1 MDQDVATD
9 LANFST
15 RRIPAARRRA
25 AWDQALERSCGPFQT
40 DFGPT
45 FDGRIDRRSVG
56 GLAASRLIHN
66 ARAFRRGRREVE
78 RGDPGCRHVVLQL
91 SGRCQLSQSGR
102 EARLLP
108 GEAAMIDS
116 AKPSVLQFDQKTAQ
130 VWLHLP
136 KPLLDA
142 HATGPPRLAA
152 PATGA
157 AAALIGSMIRT
168 AFGAASAW
176 TPVQAEAIQE
186 ALIRLAAATWQ
197 GADGRAADRVGD
209 ETVPPIVYV
218 IQNHIVTHLQSQ
230 ALTAEAI
237 AEAHAISVR
246 HLHRL
251 FRLTGTTLG
260 HWIRRSRLDRCATDM
275 LDESLLAE
283 TITQIAYRWGFNDS
297 AHFSRVFKA
306 EFGQAPRDYRVE
318 RRSRGE
324 SLSVKK

>member
-1 MDQDVATD
+1 MEQDAAPD
-9 LANFST
+9 LSNFST
-15 RRIPAARRRA
+15 RRIPASRRQA
-25 AWDQALERSCGPFQT
+25 AWDLALERACGPFQT
-40 DFGPT
+40 DFGPA
-45 FDGRIDRRSVG
+45 FDGRIDVRSVA

-66 ARAFRRGRREVE
+66 ARAFRRGRRDVE
-78 RGDPGCRHVVLQL
+78 RGDPGCRHLVLQL
-91 SGRCQLSQSGR
+91 SGRCQLSQAGR

-116 AKPSVLQFDQKTAQ
+116 AKPSVMLFDAKTAQ

-136 KPLLDA
+136 KPLLDG
-142 HATGPPRLAA
+142 HAAGPARLAT
-152 PATGA
+152 PSTGA
-157 AAALIGSMIRT
+157 AAALVGSMIRT

-176 TPVQAEAIQE
+176 TPVQAQAIRE
-186 ALIRLAAATWQ
+186 SLIRLAAAIWQ
-197 GADGRAADRVGD
+197 GADDRTPDRRRD

-230 ALTAEAI
+230 SLTAEAI

-275 LDESLLAE
+275 LDESLLGE

-297 AHFSRVFKA
+297 AHFSRAFKA
-306 EFGQAPRDYRVE
+306 ELGQSPRDYRME
-318 RRSRGE
+318 RRS
-324 SLSVKK
+324 